1 MSALRKRRSKNGVF
15 CGKYGLIIPR
25 DLLRWVERK
34 AITKQDLAVNGYMLL
49 TEILRDEDEKT
60 LMKEIIEEH
69 MKIEINCD
77 HFYYCDDSESRRK
90 LAMIAR
96 MENSE
101 RTAGLK
107 LQAIAPTK
115 SLLRLL
121 TLVER
126 CVEQQEH
133 VLLVGGKLKL
143 FALYSQTS
151 DPILN
156 ASLHY

>member
-1 MSALRKRRSKNGVF
+1 
-15 CGKYGLIIPR
+15 
-25 DLLRWVERK
+25 
-34 AITKQDLAVNGYMLL
+34 MLL
-49 TEILRDEDEKT
+49 IEILRDEDEKT
-60 LMKEIIEEH
+60 LVKEIIEEH

-77 HFYYCDDSESRRK
+77 QLYYCDDSESRRK

-101 RTAGLK
+101 RTAGLT

-126 CVEQQEH
+126 CVEQKEP

-143 FALYSQTS
+143 FALFSQTS
-151 DPILN
+151 DSILN